1 MNQNNTNSKAVNSL
15 QFLERRGVQHPL
27 AVALVVKEFP
37 ETVREIPD
45 STELFDTTIFTPQQS
60 IHE

>member
-1 MNQNNTNSKAVNSL
+1 MNQNNTNNKAVNSL
-15 QFLERRGVQHPL
+15 QFLEGRGVSHLL

-37 ETVREIPD
+37 ETREIPD
-45 STELFDTTIFTPQQS
+45 STELFNPAIFTPQQS